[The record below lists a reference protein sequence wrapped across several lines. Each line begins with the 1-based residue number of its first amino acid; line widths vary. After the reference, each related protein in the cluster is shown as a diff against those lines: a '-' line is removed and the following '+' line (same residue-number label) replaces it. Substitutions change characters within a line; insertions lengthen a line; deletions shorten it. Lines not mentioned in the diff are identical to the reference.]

1 MAYIKLN
8 DELHGI
14 RSAMAFRPETAKPLN
29 ELVEVLLHAP
39 HSLSAGERELIA
51 TYVSYLNECHY
62 CQTIHG
68 AIAAASLDGDE
79 DLVRRV
85 KADFAHADISDK
97 LKALL
102 VIAGKVQKG
111 GKHVTAADVEAA
123 RALGASDLEIH
134 DTVLIAA
141 AFCMYNRY
149 VDGLGTSQP
158 RDDDFYRARGKR
170 VAQEGYV
177 KVSQEYLAAAAAHE
191 EEAVLPG
198 TF

>member
-29 ELVEVLLHAP
+29 ELVEVLLRGP
-39 HSLSAGERELIA
+39 HSLSAGERELMA

-68 AIAAASLDGDE
+68 AVAAASLGGDE
-79 DLVRRV
+79 ELVKRV
-85 KADFAHADISDK
+85 KADFAHADISEK

-102 VIAGKVQKG
+102 VIAGQVQKG
-111 GKHVTAADVEAA
+111 GKQVTPGAVAYA
-123 RALGASDLEIH
+123 RAQGASDLEIH
-134 DTVLIAA
+134 DAVLIAA

-149 VDGLGTSQP
+149 VDGLATSQP

-170 VAQEGYV
+170 VAEEGYI
-177 KVSQEYLAAAAAHE
+177 KVSREYLEPA
-191 EEAVLPG
+191 EAELEVVALRG